1 MIRNIGIEKLLIDI
15 LKFDIDN
22 FCKDRE
28 SGEREID
35 T

>member
-1 MIRNIGIEKLLIDI
+1 MVRNIGIELLIIDI

-22 FCKDRE
+22 FCKFRE